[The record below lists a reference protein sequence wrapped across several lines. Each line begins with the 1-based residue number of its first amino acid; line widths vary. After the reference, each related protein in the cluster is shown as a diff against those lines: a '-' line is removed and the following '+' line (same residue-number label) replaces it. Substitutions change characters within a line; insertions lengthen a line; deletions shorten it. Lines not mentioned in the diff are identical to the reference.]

1 QYRGWTAVLRP
12 ARSQAGVRILPGQPW
27 APRQRR
33 CLRAYFRNNV
43 MPVLSPLGLDP
54 SHPFP
59 RILHKSLIVVVVL
72 EGMDAFGR
80 PGHLAIVRAPR
91 SLNRIV
97 ELPASLRGKN
107 EQAFVLLSSMLAV
120 FVDELFPG
128 MTVRGAYQFRVT

>member
-1 QYRGWTAVLRP
+1 GVQTCALP
-12 ARSQAGVRILPGQPW
+12 ISGVRILPRQAW
-27 APRQRR
+27 SPRQRR
-33 CLRAYFRNNV
+33 WLRAYFRNKV

-59 RILHKSLIVVVVL
+59 RILNKSLNVVVML

-97 ELPASLRGKN
+97 ELPRQLRGGD
-107 EQAFVLLSSMLAV
+107 EPACALLSS
-120 FVDELFPG
+120 G
-128 MTVRGAYQFRVT
+128 GRRVGE